1 VESNEPNQA
10 SAYGGK
16 VVDHTLTANTLPSAA
31 SPQSDDLLWQALC
44 EEVREVSLQEP
55 ALASYFHAAVLS
67 HDSLGSALAYALAS
81 LLGSEV
87 VSALTLYQVLSR
99 GFVSDPVT
107 RERMQRDLLA
117 HFERDPACHSRHI
130 PLLYFK
136 GFHALQAYRVS
147 HWLWGEGR
155 LALARYI
162 QSRVSEIFSVDIHP
176 AARIGGGIMLDHA
189 TGLVIGETA
198 VIDDDVSILHA
209 VTLGGSGQDPGRRHP
224 KIGRGVLI
232 SVGAKVLGDIEVG
245 EGARIGAGSLVLDS
259 VPPHTTVAGVPA
271 RVVGGLMV
279 SMPALEM
286 DHRVNDGGPLE
297 G

>member
-1 VESNEPNQA
+1 MN
-10 SAYGGK
+10 
-16 VVDHTLTANTLPSAA
+16 HTQIDNPSVTT
-31 SPQSDDLLWQALC
+31 SPDKDDSLWQALC
-44 EEVREVSLQEP
+44 EEVREVSRQEP

-67 HDSLGSALAYALAS
+67 HDSLESALAYALAS

-87 VSALTLYQVLSR
+87 VSALTLHQVLTR
-99 GFVSDPVT
+99 GFASDPSIS
-107 RERMQRDLLA
+107 ERMSRDLLA
-117 HFERDPACHSRHI
+117 HFERDPACDSRYI

-147 HWLWGEGR
+147 HWLWGQGR
-155 LALARYI
+155 RALARYI

-176 AARIGGGIMLDHA
+176 AAHIGGGIMLDHA

-198 VIDDDVSILHA
+198 VIADDVSILHA

-224 KIGRGVLI
+224 RIGPGVLI
-232 SVGAKVLGDIEVG
+232 SVGAKVLGDVEVG
-245 EGARIGAGSLVLDS
+245 AGARIGAGSLVLDS

-271 RVVGGLMV
+271 RIVGGLMV

-286 DHRVNDGGPLE
+286 DHHLNDGTSAE

>member
-1 VESNEPNQA
+1 MNQTLIDKLTPNRQI
-10 SAYGGK
+10 
-16 VVDHTLTANTLPSAA
+16 DP
-31 SPQSDDLLWQALC
+31 LWDALC
-44 EEVREVSLQEP
+44 AEVREVSGQEP
-55 ALASYFHAAVLS
+55 ALASYFHSAVLS
-67 HDSLGSALAYALAS
+67 HDSLESALAYALAS

-99 GFVSDPVT
+99 GFASDPDIGECM
-107 RERMQRDLLA
+107 RRDLLA
-117 HFERDPACHSRHI
+117 HFERDPACHSRYI

-147 HWLWGEGR
+147 HWLWTQGR
-155 LALARYI
+155 CALARYI

-209 VTLGGSGQDPGRRHP
+209 VTLGGSGHDPGRRHP
-224 KIGRGVLI
+224 RIGRGVLI
-232 SVGAKVLGDIEVG
+232 SVGAKVLGDVEVG
-245 EGARIGAGSLVLDS
+245 ECARIGAGSLVLDS
-259 VPPHTTVAGVPA
+259 VPPHSTVAGVPA
-271 RVVGGLMV
+271 RVVGGTTA

-286 DHRVNDGGPLE
+286 DHRVNDGTAKE